1 MAKHKKFQRQPYV
14 LFGEGPTEELFLS
27 LLKQLYSKKLSEK
40 FIKIGNGS
48 GGSPG
53 SVLLNLEKKILSI
66 GESFTPTL
74 VLIDED
80 KGLDNEAQ
88 KILKRHT
95 NEKGICSIQVVF
107 SKPQCLEGFLLDLLD
122 DPSASKK
129 QTSNNLKFYFYNKY
143 LGEKDHVLK
152 NFKANLGKLFSKKLL
167 EDKKMTSSTLAAIY
181 QFLGL

>member
-1 MAKHKKFQRQPYV
+1 MAKYRKDQRQPYV

-27 LLKQLYSKKLSEK
+27 LIKQLYSKELSEK

-53 SVLLNLEKKILSI
+53 SVLLNLEKTILSI
-66 GESFTPTL
+66 GDPFIPTL

-80 KGLDNEAQ
+80 NGLDDEAR
-88 KILKRHT
+88 KFLKRHT
-95 NEKGICSIQVVF
+95 DKRGICSIRVVF

-122 DPSASKK
+122 DPLPPNK
-129 QTSNNLKFYFYNKY
+129 QTSNNLKLYFYDKY
-143 LGEKDHVLK
+143 LGEKDHVQR
-152 NFKANLGKLFSKKLL
+152 NFKAKRGKLFSRKLL
-167 EDKKMTSSTLAAIY
+167 EDKKVTSSTLAEIY